1 MRLAT
6 LFITLLSTLLL
17 TGCQRQPAAEQ
28 QMENYL
34 DRLAR
39 VLRQDWQPF
48 PADSLSRYRLPERR
62 DSLYSIPA
70 ERIGL
75 LELLVDVN
83 PCRPLQQRVAERNSV
98 LGKVMP
104 WSSRLAYEGELLR
117 AMEQCLG
124 TLSESDQQ
132 PLRNE
137 LSAIAERKRSQ
148 LPQVYWNTINTSTEL
163 AGYLRFADAPLPVQE
178 QPLDDTAALTALQQ
192 LTAIGAGL
200 PAQLP
205 PALERIEQ
213 LLQTLQRSPNGSQLI
228 TALAQT
234 RHGLQQATAMLQAQ
248 PGRYLC
254 PMGTP
259 SARSKVLLN
268 VFVLFYAGE
277 IQPYLAQLQRLGQPW
292 AESIIALRAVPGI
305 PAATAAAL
313 DQLAGTPQSLWEQ
326 YQAALT
332 EHTDAWKQQLGA
344 CQSQPGQ
351 AGWEQRDQG
360 NAD

>member
-17 TGCQRQPAAEQ
+17 TGCQPQPAAEQ

-124 TLSESDQQ
+124 TL
-132 PLRNE
+132 NE
-137 LSAIAERKRSQ
+137 PDSS
-148 LPQVYWNTINTSTEL
+148 N
-163 AGYLRFADAPLPVQE
+163 
-178 QPLDDTAALTALQQ
+178 
-192 LTAIGAGL
+192 
-200 PAQLP
+200 
-205 PALERIEQ
+205 
-213 LLQTLQRSPNGSQLI
+213 
-228 TALAQT
+228 
-234 RHGLQQATAMLQAQ
+234 HCAT
-248 PGRYLC
+248 
-254 PMGTP
+254 
-259 SARSKVLLN
+259 N
-268 VFVLFYAGE
+268 
-277 IQPYLAQLQRLGQPW
+277 
-292 AESIIALRAVPGI
+292 
-305 PAATAAAL
+305 
-313 DQLAGTPQSLWEQ
+313 
-326 YQAALT
+326 
-332 EHTDAWKQQLGA
+332 
-344 CQSQPGQ
+344 
-351 AGWEQRDQG
+351 
-360 NAD
+360 